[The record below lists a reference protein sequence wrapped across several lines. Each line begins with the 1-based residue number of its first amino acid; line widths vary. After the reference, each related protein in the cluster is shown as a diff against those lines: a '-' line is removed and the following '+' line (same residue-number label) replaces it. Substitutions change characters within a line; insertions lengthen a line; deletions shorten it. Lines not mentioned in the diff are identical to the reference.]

1 MLQLYFFPLSL
12 QSNDFDA
19 KSHHELMLQKQFP
32 VPIPESIE
40 ELKHHNEA
48 FLLEL
53 QRQLTGKMKSSPP
66 VSQAASLI
74 GSPMLPIFP
83 YMQHP
88 YQHLSTDSSAPWNV
102 AQQFSQENEVAPKKS
117 QNSDGPLNLSKPKS
131 SGDYHKKSIS
141 NDGNNNSKNHSHS
154 IDHLAAG
161 SKLLPNVIPRH
172 PFNIPFNGDEA
183 DLFRLWPMMAAAAQN
198 HPANPANNLPNLMAA
213 NHRDM
218 MNENAFTNFAQNLND
233 VKNKRGQDQAGMS
246 PTNMNEDKIR
256 MVRQQSR
263 GGRSAN
269 SEAIGKQ

>member
-1 MLQLYFFPLSL
+1 
-12 QSNDFDA
+12 
-19 KSHHELMLQKQFP
+19 MLQKQFP
-32 VPIPESIE
+32 VSIPESIE

-88 YQHLSTDSSAPWNV
+88 YPHMSGESTTPWNV
-102 AQQFSQENEVAPKKS
+102 GQQFPSENDIAPKKS
-117 QNSDGPLNLSKPKS
+117 QSSDGPLNLSKPKS
-131 SGDYHKKSIS
+131 SGDYHKNSMKSMS

-161 SKLLPNVIPRH
+161 SKILPNVIPRH

-198 HPANPANNLPNLMAA
+198 HPANSANNLPNLMAA
-213 NHRDM
+213 NHRDLIS
-218 MNENAFTNFAQNLND
+218 ENAFSNFAQNLND
-233 VKNKRGQDQAGMS
+233 VKNKRSNDSAGMS
-246 PTNMNEDKIR
+246 PTNMNDEKIR

-263 GGRSAN
+263 GRSSN
-269 SEAIGKQ
+269 SEAMGKQ